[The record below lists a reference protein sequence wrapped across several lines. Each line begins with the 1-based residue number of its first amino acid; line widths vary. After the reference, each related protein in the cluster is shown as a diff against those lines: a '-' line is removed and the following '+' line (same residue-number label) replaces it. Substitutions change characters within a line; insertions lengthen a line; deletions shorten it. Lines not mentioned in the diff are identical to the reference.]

1 MLTGLVV
8 PDSLGYLDSLDLNH
22 TYPQS
27 AYELAPRLV
36 TETQISQ
43 FNFLKL

>member
-22 TYPQS
+22 TYPN
-27 AYELAPRLV
+27 RLM
-36 TETQISQ
+36 
-43 FNFLKL
+43 N